1 MGEFVWAALP
11 EDLRVQQ
18 TILHADHQVGRG
30 FFICSVLT
38 QGRHERPRSKGLTSS
53 IRQVWWNRGTERAEL
68 MWRLQS
74 QTVAY
79 DDCTNFMWSWGCR
92 RGAECQQLIKI
103 LKPSEKC
110 SSNLVE
116 AFLENSKRSRDWDS
130 EIRFWELVVENS
142 KLFAGTSQDTDL
154 CGLILCLP
162 SPLSKWATQCT
173 RSQGAV
179 WGVWAAPVRAWLC
192 PLLHMVYWIFH
203 NSYIPQLF

>member
-1 MGEFVWAALP
+1 MLSAHAG
-11 EDLRVQQ
+11 Q
-18 TILHADHQVGRG
+18 TQ
-30 FFICSVLT
+30 
-38 QGRHERPRSKGLTSS
+38 ERPRSKGLTSS

-68 MWRLQS
+68 MWHLQS

-110 SSNLVE
+110 SLNLVE
-116 AFLENSKRSRDWDS
+116 AFLENCKRSRDWDS

-154 CGLILCLP
+154 CGFILCLP

-203 NSYIPQLF
+203 NSYIPQISG